1 MFLRV
6 ALFAFTALLAAGCA
20 GQNRGASP
28 NTLSSAEQR
37 AGWELLFNGRD
48 TSGWRGFGRD
58 SFPASGWVVEDGWLR
73 HLPKGGGGD
82 IITTR
87 TFRNFELAWEWKVAP
102 GGNSGLKYFIS
113 EARKAPIG
121 HEYQLIDDSL
131 HPDAGHGPKRQTA
144 SLYDA
149 LPPVDPPVRPAGLVN
164 TSRVVVRGDDVE
176 HWLNGRRVLAYR
188 LGEALS
194 EAKAASKFRSE
205 ARWGTGFATPILLQ
219 DHSDEVAFRSIKIRV
234 LP

>member
-1 MFLRV
+1 MLV
-6 ALFAFTALLAAGCA
+6 AALAAGCA
-20 GQNRGASP
+20 GRTGDGPP
-28 NTLSSAEQR
+28 NSLSAAERR
-37 AGWELLFNGRD
+37 AGWELLFNGQD
-48 TSGWRGFGRD
+48 TSGWRGFGKD
-58 SFPASGWVVEDGWLR
+58 AFPQSGWVVEDGWLR

-87 TFRNFELAWEWKVAP
+87 MFRNFELSWEWKVAP

-113 EARKAPIG
+113 EERRSPIG

-149 LPPVDPPVRPAGLVN
+149 LPPVAPPVRPAGMVN
-164 TSRVVVRGDDVE
+164 TSRVIVRGDDVE

-188 LGEALS
+188 LGSGLT
-194 EAKAASKFRSE
+194 EAKAASKFRNE
-205 ARWGTGFATPILLQ
+205 ARWGTGFETPILLQ